1 MRLFIY
7 AFNLYT
13 KHMTHIAIDARI
25 INSSTGRYVERLI
38 TYLQEVDT
46 VNEYSILVRAKDEN
60 FWKPRNANFTVRIAD
75 FDNYSFAEQI
85 GFKKYLKKLNPDLV
99 HFCMPQQPVGYKGK
113 KVTTFHDLTLL
124 NTYNSDKNWIVF
136 HAKQKVGKY
145 VFKKV
150 IEMNDEIIAISKFTE
165 KELIAFSPLATEK
178 TTVIYES
185 SDVSQIAPKKY
196 DIPFKKYILYVGQQ
210 SDYKNIKRLGD
221 AHQIL
226 LAKYPD
232 LGLVLVGKKNAS
244 ALTNETYFM
253 QRKYKNI
260 HFTDF
265 VEDNQLSW
273 LYSHA
278 SAYIFPS
285 LMEGFGLP
293 GLEAMGYGTPV
304 VSSNATCL
312 PEVYG
317 PAAHYFNPLD
327 TSDMAEAIDQV
338 LSDDNI
344 RTRLSKAGFKQI
356 KKYSWKKMAKETH
369 AIYMKVLDS

>member
-1 MRLFIY
+1 M
-7 AFNLYT
+7 
-13 KHMTHIAIDARI
+13 HIAIDARI
-25 INSSTGRYVERLI
+25 INSTTGRYVERLI
-38 TYLQEVDT
+38 THLQNIDYE
-46 VNEYSILVRAKDEN
+46 NSYSILVRAKDEN
-60 FWKPRNANFTVRIAD
+60 FWKPSNPNFTVRIAD

-85 GFKKYLKKLNPDLV
+85 GFKKYLNKLNADLV
-99 HFCMPQQPVGYKGK
+99 HFCMPQQPLGYKGK

-124 NTYNSDKNWIVF
+124 KTYNSDKNWFVF
-136 HAKQKVGKY
+136 HAKQKIGKY

-150 IEMNDEIIAISKFTE
+150 IENNDELITISNFTQ
-165 KELIAFSPLATEK
+165 KELIGFSALASQK

-185 SDVSQIAPKKY
+185 SDVSQTAPTKYSVPYKKY
-196 DIPFKKYILYVGQQ
+196 LLYVGQQ

-244 ALTNETYFM
+244 ALTNEKYFNERM
-253 QRKYKNI
+253 YQNI
-260 HFTDF
+260 LFTDF
-265 VEDNQLSW
+265 VEDSQLSW
-273 LYSHA
+273 LYAHA
-278 SAYIFPS
+278 SAYVFPS

-304 VSSNATCL
+304 VSSSATCL

-317 PAAHYFNPLD
+317 PAAHYFNPTD

-338 LSDDNI
+338 LSDDTI
-344 RTRLSKAGFKQI
+344 RTRLSKAGYKQI
-356 KKYSWKKMAKETH
+356 KKYSWKKMAQQTH
-369 AIYMKVLDS
+369 AVYLKVLGL

>member
-1 MRLFIY
+1 M
-7 AFNLYT
+7 
-13 KHMTHIAIDARI
+13 HIAIDARI
-25 INSSTGRYVERLI
+25 INSSTGRYVERLV

-46 VNEYSILVRAKDEN
+46 ENNYSILVRAKDLN
-60 FWKPRNANFTVRIAD
+60 FWKPSNPNFTVRVAD

-85 GFKKYLKKLNPDLV
+85 GFKKYLKKLNADLV
-99 HFCMPQQPVGYKGK
+99 HFCMPQQPLGYKGK

-124 NTYNSDKNWIVF
+124 KTYNSDKNWFVF
-136 HAKQKVGKY
+136 HAKQTIGKY

-150 IEMNDEIIAISKFTE
+150 IESNDDIIAISKFTQ
-165 KELIAFSPLATEK
+165 KELINFSDLATEK

-185 SDVSQIAPKKY
+185 SDVSQTAPTKY
-196 DIPFKKYILYVGQQ
+196 TVPYKRYLLYVGQQ

-232 LGLVLVGKKNAS
+232 LGLVLVGRKNAS
-244 ALTNETYFM
+244 ALTNEKYFNNRM
-253 QRKYKNI
+253 YQNI
-260 HFTDF
+260 LFTDF

-278 SAYIFPS
+278 SAYVFPS

-304 VSSNATCL
+304 ISSSATCL

-317 PAAHYFNPLD
+317 PAAHYFNPID

-338 LSDDNI
+338 LSDDTI
-344 RTRLSKAGFKQI
+344 RTRLSKAGYKQI

-369 AIYMKVLDS
+369 SLYMKTLGL

>member
-1 MRLFIY
+1 M
-7 AFNLYT
+7 
-13 KHMTHIAIDARI
+13 HIAIDARI
-25 INSSTGRYVERLI
+25 INSTTGRYVERLV
-38 TYLQEVDT
+38 THLQEIDT
-46 VNEYSILVRAKDEN
+46 ENNYSILVRAKDLN
-60 FWKPRNANFTVRIAD
+60 FWKPRNPNFTVRVAD

-85 GFKKYLKKLNPDLV
+85 GFKKYLKKLNADLV
-99 HFCMPQQPVGYKGK
+99 HFCMPQQPLSYKGK

-124 NTYNSDKNWIVF
+124 KTYNSDKNWFVF
-136 HAKQKVGKY
+136 HAKQTIGKY

-150 IEMNDEIIAISKFTE
+150 IETNDEIIAISKFTK
-165 KELIAFSPLATEK
+165 KELVDFSPLAAKK

-185 SDVSQIAPKKY
+185 SDVSQIAPTKY
-196 DIPFKKYILYVGQQ
+196 NVPFKKYILYVGQQ

-232 LGLVLVGKKNAS
+232 LGLVLVGKKNTS
-244 ALTNETYFM
+244 ALTNEKYFNERM
-253 QRKYKNI
+253 YQNI
-260 HFTDF
+260 LFTDF

-317 PAAHYFNPLD
+317 PAAHYFNPID
-327 TSDMAEAIDQV
+327 TSDIAEAIDQV
-338 LSDDNI
+338 LSDDTL

-356 KKYSWKKMAKETH
+356 KQYSWKKMAKETH
-369 AIYMKVLDS
+369 AIYMKALDS